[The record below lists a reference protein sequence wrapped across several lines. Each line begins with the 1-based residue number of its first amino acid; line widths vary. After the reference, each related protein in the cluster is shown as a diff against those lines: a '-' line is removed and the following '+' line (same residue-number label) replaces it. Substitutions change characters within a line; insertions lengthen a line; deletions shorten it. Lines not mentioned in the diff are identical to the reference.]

1 MAVPRPMLTQFG
13 IHYILESCVWLTGMV
28 QASVQDFHHGK
39 PQPKNI
45 RVSPGN
51 ACCAKYSEILILLLE
66 KLLVK
71 RKDACAMKLRIQVQI
86 FNAGNLEK

>member
-1 MAVPRPMLTQFG
+1 MAHWYGASFGPRFSPWQTSAKKYQG
-13 IHYILESCVWLTGMV
+13 
-28 QASVQDFHHGK
+28 
-39 PQPKNI
+39 
-45 RVSPGN
+45 PGN

-71 RKDACAMKLRIQVQI
+71 REDACAMKLRIQVQI